1 MTRER
6 IVTRRETTIERTV
19 EETIV
24 YREINDDPAPAPRLA
39 AHAGNAIEK
48 RSDGI
53 IGKLERCLRQVKVI
67 LGLVITVFTAVL
79 GFLQYVYNIFW

>member
-1 MTRER
+1 MTREQ

-24 YREINDDPAPAPRLA
+24 YREISDDPVVAPQLPFQ
-39 AHAGNAIEK
+39 AGNAIAK
-48 RSDGI
+48 PNDGVLE
-53 IGKLERCLRQVKVI
+53 KLERRLKQVKVI
-67 LGLVITVFTAVL
+67 VGLGITLLTAIL

>member
-1 MTRER
+1 MTREQ

-24 YREINDDPAPAPRLA
+24 YREISDDPVGAPQLPVQAV
-39 AHAGNAIEK
+39 NAIEK
-48 RSDGI
+48 RTDGVLE
-53 IGKLERCLRQVKVI
+53 KLERCLKQVKVI
-67 LGLVITVFTAVL
+67 LGLGITVLTAIL